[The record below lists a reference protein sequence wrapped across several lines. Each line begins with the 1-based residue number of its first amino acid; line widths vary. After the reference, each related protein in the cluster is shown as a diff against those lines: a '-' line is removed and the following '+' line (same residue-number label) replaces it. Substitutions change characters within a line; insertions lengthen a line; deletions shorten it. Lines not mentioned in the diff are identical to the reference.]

1 MSELEPVSAASKAGP
16 KVPKVPNSKKVHI
29 LRHGQAIHNVQRGY
43 PLRDPPLTDQ
53 GLAEAGA
60 VSMKFEPEL
69 IICSPMVRTIQTAL
83 AAFPDL
89 LPQSKIAV
97 EIWPDLREAHDAICN
112 KGVPRA
118 TLAAAFPRLDF
129 SRCREEWDYEAH
141 SDEVA
146 IQRAGRVRAALAE
159 RPEQDILLISHRG
172 FISYLVSGPQ
182 FSNCEL
188 RSYTFGPGNA
198 LVEVA

>member
-1 MSELEPVSAASKAGP
+1 MDLDAVPASTAEKSTP
-16 KVPKVPNSKKVHI
+16 ISKKIHI

-53 GLAEAGA
+53 GIAEARA
-60 VSMKFEPEL
+60 VSLAFQPDL

-89 LPQSKIAV
+89 LPLHQSKTTL

-112 KGVPRA
+112 KGVAR
-118 TLAAAFPRLDF
+118 TQLAAAYPELDF
-129 SRCREEWDYEAH
+129 SRCREDWDYEAH

-146 IQRAGRVRAALAE
+146 IQRAKRVRAVLAE
-159 RPEQDILLISHRG
+159 RPEQSILLISHRG
-172 FISYLVSGPQ
+172 FIDYLVSGPR

-188 RSYTFGPGNA
+188 RSYIFGPENT
-198 LVEVA
+198 LVRAT

>member
-1 MSELEPVSAASKAGP
+1 MQDSLSNTAPS
-16 KVPKVPNSKKVHI
+16 SKKIHI

-53 GLAEAGA
+53 GLAEASA
-60 VSMKFEPEL
+60 VPINFQPDL
-69 IICSPMVRTIQTAL
+69 IICSPMDRTIQTAL

-89 LPQSKIAV
+89 LLPSSKIRV

-118 TLAAAFPRLDF
+118 KLAAKFPAIDF
-129 SRCREEWDYEAH
+129 SLCREEWDYEDH

-146 IQRAGRVRAALAE
+146 IRRAKRVRDALAG
-159 RPEQDILLISHRG
+159 RPEQSILLISHRG
-172 FISYLVSGPQ
+172 FIDYLVSGPQ

-188 RSYTFGPGNA
+188 RSYTFGPDNT
-198 LVEVA
+198 LVKLS